1 MNHNPMKTKELSD
14 QEKHILIVDDDQTLL
29 KFFKI
34 HLNKYYSKVIVVK
47 NAKEAVLAIKDKE
60 RPIDL
65 VISDIR
71 MPRTSGFQLL
81 KKIKNLDATIPVM
94 LVSGA
99 LLTEEQENEINEKA
113 DSFLK
118 KPFTIDELHD
128 LIEFGMQRR
137 EKLVYLSGMIE
148 DGKKLR
154 DILAGKASLKRNV
167 TETQFEEANEIVD
180 SLMQA
185 S

>member
-1 MNHNPMKTKELSD
+1 MADNTQRTKELSD

-34 HLNKYYSKVIVVK
+34 HLNKYYSKIIVVK
-47 NAKEAVLAIKDKE
+47 NAKEAVLALKDDS
-60 RPIDL
+60 RSIDL

-71 MPRTSGFQLL
+71 MPRTSGVQLL
-81 KKIKNLDATIPVM
+81 KKVKNIDATIPVM

-99 LLTEEQENEINEKA
+99 LLTEEQENEIHEKA
-113 DSFLK
+113 DGFLK

-137 EKLVYLSGMIE
+137 EKLLNLNKII
-148 DGKKLR
+148 DDTKKLKA
-154 DILAGKASLKRNV
+154 ILTGKASLKRNV
-167 TETQFEEANEIVD
+167 SEANFDEANDIFD
-180 SLMQA
+180 SLQKA